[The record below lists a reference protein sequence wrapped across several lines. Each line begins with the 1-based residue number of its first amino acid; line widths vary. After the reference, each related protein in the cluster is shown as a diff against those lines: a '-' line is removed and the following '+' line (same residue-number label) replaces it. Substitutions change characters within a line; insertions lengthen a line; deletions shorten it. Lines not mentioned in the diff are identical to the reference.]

1 MRILVAEDER
11 VLANTIATALR
22 AALEVEVDVAFDGSS
37 AQEFV
42 QRNDYQLV
50 VIDFCLPPPTGL
62 ELVGRW
68 REAENPPPVLMMS
81 GGDGQ
86 ARKLDALAAGATDC
100 LEKPFPLA
108 ELIHKARSSMK
119 IKEGIG

>member
-62 ELVGRW
+62 ELVGLVWLGFFRGFEQ
-68 REAENPPPVLMMS
+68 RLLGRLLPRRTAS
-81 GGDGQ
+81 GCCDRCHESICGYFLVVCF
-86 ARKLDALAAGATDC
+86 R
-100 LEKPFPLA
+100 
-108 ELIHKARSSMK
+108 
-119 IKEGIG
+119 